1 MSGGGQAAG
10 GIVDCGWRA
19 GTWSGLWRAEVAAGV
34 TPRRGPGAGASR
46 PGLSR
51 RLPHSAHVT
60 LCRLGADAGGR
71 CGARVLTR
79 VQSVCFV
86 LVGVGSQFCRA
97 GRGRAVGAGRG
108 YAEEFGGFR
117 TADSAARA
125 VGAALCFLGC
135 LWGSEETLGA
145 CGTWSRV
152 RSPCRVWT
160 LALAARGGAS
170 GARQRG
176 PAALLREWWRQ
187 RLPGRG
193 PSQGGRPRAACRPG
207 AGPRARRS
215 SLTLRRCRW

>member
-86 LVGVGSQFCRA
+86 LVGVGSQFCGA

-152 RSPCRVWT
+152 RSPCRVWA

-170 GARQRG
+170 GAGSAGRRRCCGRG
-176 PAALLREWWRQ
+176 DKGFRDAALPREAAPELRA
-187 RLPGRG
+187 GREQG
-193 PSQGGRPRAACRPG
+193 PEPG
-207 AGPRARRS
+207 APP
-215 SLTLRRCRW
+215 